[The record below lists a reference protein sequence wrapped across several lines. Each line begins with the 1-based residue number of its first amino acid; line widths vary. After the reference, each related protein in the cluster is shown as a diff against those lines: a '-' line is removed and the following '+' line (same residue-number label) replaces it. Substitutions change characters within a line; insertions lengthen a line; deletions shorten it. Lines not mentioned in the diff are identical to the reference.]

1 MPKLLGRELLTPL
14 DCALLTKM
22 WLHTGKT
29 MYMIATDVNVPLAT
43 LQEVIRA

>member
-1 MPKLLGRELLTPL
+1 
-14 DCALLTKM
+14 M

-29 MYMIATDVNVPLAT
+29 MDMLATDVNVPLAT